1 MRRWACLGTATALA
15 CLSCGES
22 ADSNGDG
29 GTGGA
34 PPSCFDLVL
43 TPAVLGEPG
52 RWHWVSDALPAALF
66 SSPGG
71 LSVAW
76 VAYRFQPEGKTGKYT
91 SEATEQL
98 VLTTVAP
105 DGAVS
110 HETYALL
117 PDSALFPEGEISSV
131 AASPDG
137 TLAVGYGFREAGIWR
152 QEVALLRA
160 GEGEPFARVK
170 LPTAS
175 AADDVGFQT
184 HAAWDGEAFA
194 MHAYGIPPQF
204 SLFVAR
210 VSAEGELLLPFT
222 RYGETVNVG
231 YGPLGHKT
239 ATSPESGRTFV
250 FDDFALLSGHLRDG
264 ARIPGTDGGPKAIV
278 AANVTWPPSE
288 ALAVAAHAAGG
299 WASWFVSP
307 GALSPFVPVQPL
319 DLDGNPAGPALV
331 IPAKPNPTESVMGM
345 ALLPLGDALTV
356 FMATQVDIHRFDFDG
371 SGVGKPVGLLGGAD
385 QGDIDIRQMAA
396 VRWNGEIWL
405 AYHQASYAIHVR
417 LVKATPGC
425 VYVAKPPGLPD
436 GT

>member
-239 ATSPESGRTFV
+239 ATSAESGRSYV
-250 FDDFALLSGHLRDG
+250 LDGGYSVLLSGHLRDG
-264 ARIPGTDGGPKAIV
+264 DRLPGTEGGAKVVDIEDVFVGGTTPV
-278 AANVTWPPSE
+278 
-288 ALAVAAHAAGG
+288 AVAADPTGAWLSAKAGG
-299 WASWFVSP
+299 AELAIPVQRTNLD
-307 GALSPFVPVQPL
+307 GAPQGPPLLLDPFVGGGIVSMAMLPLSDSLVLLLGSGTNIHRQDLAGGKLSKPVAL
-319 DLDGNPAGPALV
+319 LDGT
-331 IPAKPNPTESVMGM
+331 KW
-345 ALLPLGDALTV
+345 
-356 FMATQVDIHRFDFDG
+356 
-371 SGVGKPVGLLGGAD
+371 
-385 QGDIDIRQMAA
+385 GDIDIRQMSA
-396 VRWNGEIWL
+396 VQWNGETWL
-405 AYHQASYAIHVR
+405 TYHQASYAIHVR
-417 LVKATPGC
+417 LLKATPGC
-425 VYVAKPPGLPD
+425 VYVAEPPGLPD